1 MRFDGKIAVVTGAGR
16 GIGRATALELAK
28 AGATVVLAGIGTTN
42 IGKVKTEIE
51 EAGGQALAVQT
62 DISSWDDAQRLV
74 QMTIDTYGRVDLLVN
89 NAGIHPHNEENVP
102 PRTLEIDG
110 PLWDFVMGTNARGPF
125 FISKAFLPQMVKQ
138 KYGRIVCVSSVTGM
152 NGQVASPHYC
162 ASKAA
167 IICLTKSLATE
178 FGPHNITVN
187 CIAPAFVDTDMHLGE
202 KQEVLDMIVATT
214 PLRRLGQPI
223 DVARVILWFLVDDL
237 FITGQT
243 LVVDGGQTMH

>member
-16 GIGRATALELAK
+16 GIGRATALELAG
-28 AGATVVLAGIGTTN
+28 AGATVVLAGIGATN
-42 IGKVKTEIE
+42 INKVKAEIE
-51 EAGGQALAVQT
+51 ADGGKALAVQT
-62 DISSWDDAQRLV
+62 DISKWEDAQRLAET
-74 QMTIDTYGRVDLLVN
+74 TIDTFGRIDLLVN
-89 NAGIHPHNEENVP
+89 NAGIHPHNEKNEP

-125 FISKAFLPQMVKQ
+125 LVSKAILPYMVKQ
-138 KYGRIVCVSSVTGM
+138 EFGRIVCVSSVTGI
-152 NGQVASPHYC
+152 NGRGASPHYC

-167 IICLTKSLATE
+167 VICLTKSLATE

-187 CIAPAFVDTDMHLGE
+187 CVAPAFVDTDMHIGE
-202 KQEVLDMIVATT
+202 KQEVLDAIVATT

-237 FITGQT
+237 FVTGQT